1 MPPSTSTKL
10 STHPRFPGEILSH
23 AVWLYVRFPL
33 SLRDGETR
41 RFGRGVIVREACRSD
56 GLAPHP

>member
-1 MPPSTSTKL
+1 MTPSTSTKL
-10 STHPRFPGEILSH
+10 PKPPRFPGEIISH

-33 SLRDGETR
+33 SPRDGEAR
-41 RFGRGVIVREACRSD
+41 RFGRGVSVREACRSD